1 MNYKMYLPFIFWY
14 KIISFL
20 RVGKIPNSFLALSTS
35 VGCIISGG
43 HIYRIK
49 MFEIQLWK
57 THERVLRLLPKIVND
72 MTKKDFNEKRKA

>member
-1 MNYKMYLPFIFWY
+1 M
-14 KIISFL
+14 
-20 RVGKIPNSFLALSTS
+20 RVGKILLISFALSTS

-49 MFEIQLWK
+49 MFKYSSE

-72 MTKKDFNEKRKA
+72 MTKKDFNEKKEGINFAYNKIHLLL